1 MTYKFNYTIIII
13 TNISRKEETIMEE
26 VTLKEILNVV
36 LDVKQELKELK
47 QETNQK
53 FEEMNERITAL
64 EERQNT
70 MQKQID
76 QILREEVD
84 TRDIV
89 KIIVDKIGE
98 IDRKIDALAKDKCI
112 FHKTLVGAKG

>member
-1 MTYKFNYTIIII
+1 
-13 TNISRKEETIMEE
+13 MEE

-53 FEEMNERITAL
+53 FEEMNQKIEEMKQEMNQKFEEMNERITTL

>member
-1 MTYKFNYTIIII
+1 
-13 TNISRKEETIMEE
+13 MEE
-26 VTLKEILNVV
+26 ATLKEILNVV
-36 LDVKQELKELK
+36 LDVKQELKEFK

-53 FEEMNERITAL
+53 FEKMDQQFEEMKQEINQINERVTTL
-64 EERQNT
+64 EEGQKT

-76 QILREEVD
+76 EILREQAD

-89 KIIVDKIGE
+89 KIIVNKLGE
-98 IDRKIDALAKDKCI
+98 IDRKINEQAKDRCM

>member
-1 MTYKFNYTIIII
+1 
-13 TNISRKEETIMEE
+13 MEE
-26 VTLKEILNVV
+26 ATLKEILNVV
-36 LDVKQELKELK
+36 LDVKQELKEFK

-53 FEEMNERITAL
+53 FEEMDQQFEEMKQEMNQKFERMNERITTL
-64 EERQNT
+64 EEGQKT

-76 QILREEVD
+76 EILREQAD

-89 KIIVDKIGE
+89 KIIVNKIGE
-98 IDRKIDALAKDKCI
+98 IDRKIDAQANDRCI